1 MYLCIYVYMYTCI
14 YEYVY
19 MYIYTYIPCA
29 FIHIKSVYIMRICKN
44 NKKYID
50 RIQIVIYKDI

>member
-1 MYLCIYVYMYTCI
+1 MYTCI

-19 MYIYTYIPCA
+19 MYIYIYTYIPCV